1 MKLIKS
7 ITKSL
12 KFYFY
17 GILFYLNIEN
27 NPIEFQVSRDSE
39 KSKKKSRRWSRSEKI
54 VAAYLALYGYPKSG
68 EITENLISYVLKRS
82 DIALRRKISK
92 YKYYEKTGDS
102 KHISADEIDILC
114 SEYSLSS
121 VKKNK
126 RTLSKSLFIA
136 GRENNRQDISEIQE
150 AITSIFASSYSSI
163 KEESLK
169 SFQKN

>member
-1 MKLIKS
+1 MKLVRS
-7 ITKSL
+7 IIKSL

-17 GILFYLNIEN
+17 GILFYLRMEE

-39 KSKKKSRRWSRSEKI
+39 EPKTKSRRWSRSEKI
-54 VAAYLALYGYPKSG
+54 VAAYLALYGYPKNR
-68 EITENLISYVLKRS
+68 EITENLVTYVLKRS
-82 DIALRRKISK
+82 DSALRRKISK
-92 YKYYEKTGDS
+92 YKHYEKTGNLRY
-102 KHISADEIDILC
+102 ISADEIDILS

-126 RTLSKSLFIA
+126 RILSKNLFIA

-150 AITSIFASSYSSI
+150 AITSIFVSSYSSI
-163 KEESLK
+163 KEEPFK